1 MLENHSKYL
10 ILQYCERSELGLVFS
25 ACHLS
30 ECVQFVIVLQRD
42 RNMGRVKMSR
52 LDMANLR
59 PEFHDFLLIITFLG
73 IFGSTLWET
82 WDL

>member
-1 MLENHSKYL
+1 MLENYSKYL
-10 ILQYCERSELGLVFS
+10 ILQYCERSELCFVFS

-42 RNMGRVKMSR
+42 RNMGRVNESTGYGRSKAGISR
-52 LDMANLR
+52 FFANYY
-59 PEFHDFLLIITFLG
+59 FLG